1 VAAAGDVAL
10 PADVSAR
17 SRANSTRMKSLWQR
31 AASMAITV
39 ACVAFPTSSAA
50 SPAPE
55 LFSPRATQRLD
66 DAIKRIARENNLPS
80 VAVGVRVPGRGE
92 YRFVTGFA
100 NLQTHAPRTYAQPFR
115 IASITKAFV
124 AAAVLQL
131 IDRGRL
137 RKADVLAKWF
147 PGFPNARLI
156 TVDDLL
162 RMRSGIAAPSDDEV
176 LAAVYDRPL
185 QRAPT
190 LAQMMAT
197 SAKLRAQF
205 KTPNTEG
212 VYTDLNYYILGGI
225 VQKVTGRDIGSVIT
239 TNIIGKLH
247 LHETSYPVG
256 VNLPGGLHGYGWN
269 PRTRRLDDKTQFNPA
284 LAGAAGA
291 IISSIDDLQTFMRVL
306 CRGGLFSAATQR
318 AMLDGQPLAGTG
330 TRYGEGVISNPG
342 ICGHSGTIN
351 GFNTDMY
358 YLEKPDAALVISV
371 NRLDKDNKAQTTPVL
386 ELMLKAIQSEL
397 GS

>member
-1 VAAAGDVAL
+1 MAVDFTAYTN
-10 PADVSAR
+10 R
-17 SRANSTRMKSLWQR
+17 WWRYSLLSLC
-31 AASMAITV
+31 AASVAITIV
-39 ACVAFPTSSAA
+39 GAASRTSSAA
-50 SPAPE
+50 STAPE
-55 LFSPRATQRLD
+55 LFSARVTQRLD
-66 DAIKRIARENNLPS
+66 AAITRIARENNLPS
-80 VAVGVRVPGRGE
+80 VAVGVRVPGRRE
-92 YRFVTGFA
+92 YRFVTGSA
-100 NLQTHAPRTYAQPFR
+100 NLQTHAARKYAQPFR
-115 IASITKAFV
+115 IASVTKAFV

-131 IDRGRL
+131 VDRGRL
-137 RKADVLAKWF
+137 RKTDLLAKWF
-147 PGFPNARLI
+147 SSFPNARLI

-176 LAAVYDRPL
+176 LAAVYDHPL
-185 QRAPT
+185 QQAPT

-205 KTPNTEG
+205 KKPNTEG

-225 VQKVTGRDIGSVIT
+225 VQKVTGKDIGDVIT
-239 TNIIGKLH
+239 TNIIRKLD

-269 PRTRRLDDKTQFNPA
+269 PRTRRFDDKTQFNPA

-306 CRGGLFSAATQR
+306 CRGGLFTAATQR
-318 AMLDGQPLAGTG
+318 TMLDGQPLAGTA

-358 YLEKPDAALVISV
+358 YLEKPDAALVVTV

-386 ELMLKAIQSEL
+386 ELMLKTIQSEL
-397 GS
+397 MPS